1 MEPSPLW
8 RDEFGMT
15 APTGRKLRCKGW
27 RQEAALRLL
36 HNNLD
41 PAVAER
47 PEDLVVYGGIGRAAR
62 SWKDYERIVETL
74 VRLED
79 DETMLVQSGRA
90 VAVFRTHERAPRV
103 LIANSNLVPKW
114 ATWEHFRELERKG
127 LTMYGQMTA
136 GSWAYI
142 GTQGIVQGTYET
154 FAECARQHFGGTL
167 RGRLVVTAGLGGMGG
182 AQPLAVTMNEGV
194 CLAVEVDESRV
205 DKRLET
211 RYVMEKTKSLDDALD
226 RCARARKE
234 GRPLSVALVANAA
247 DALPELVRRGVT
259 PDVVTDQTSAHDEYN
274 GYVPH
279 GMGLAAALEMRR
291 REPEAYAKAAL
302 GSMARHM
309 SAILEMQRR
318 GAVAFDYGNNLRGQ
332 AQRAGVSEAF
342 AVGGFVPLYIRPQ
355 FCQGR
360 GPFRWL
366 ALSGD
371 KDDIY
376 RTDAALLDLFPD
388 DAPLRRWL
396 KLAQEHVAFQG
407 LPARVCWLGYGERDK
422 AALRFNEMVR
432 DGELSAPIVITR
444 DHLDAGSVAS
454 PYRETEGMMDGSD
467 AVADWPILN
476 ALVNTAA
483 GADIVAFHHGG
494 GVGMGL
500 SLHANMHVVLDGS
513 DLAAEKAR
521 AAFLTDPGM
530 GVVRHADAGYE
541 LAKRVARERGLDM
554 PSLD

>member
-1 MEPSPLW
+1 
-8 RDEFGMT
+8 
-15 APTGRKLRCKGW
+15 
-27 RQEAALRLL
+27 
-36 HNNLD
+36 
-41 PAVAER
+41 
-47 PEDLVVYGGIGRAAR
+47 
-62 SWKDYERIVETL
+62 
-74 VRLED
+74 
-79 DETMLVQSGRA
+79 
-90 VAVFRTHERAPRV
+90 VFRTHARAPRV

-114 ATWEHFRELERKG
+114 ATWEHFRKLESEG
-127 LTMYGQMTA
+127 LMMYGQMTA

-154 FAECARQHFGGTL
+154 FAECARQHFKGTL
-167 RGRLVVTAGLGGMGG
+167 KGTVTVTAGLGGMGG

-194 CLAVEVDESRV
+194 CIAVEVDPTRIQ
-205 DKRLET
+205 KRLET
-211 RYVMEKTKSLDDALD
+211 RYLMEQARDLDDAW
-226 RCARARKE
+226 ARAQAAARE
-234 GRPLSVALVANAA
+234 GRPLSIGLLGNAA
-247 DALPELVRRGVT
+247 DVLPDMLRRQMQ
-259 PDVVTDQTSAHDEYN
+259 PHVVTDQTSAHDEYN

-279 GMGLAAALEMRR
+279 GMSLAAALETRR
-291 REPEAYAKAAL
+291 RDPQAYARAAL
-302 GSMARHM
+302 DSMGRHM

-332 AQRAGVSEAF
+332 AQRAGESEAF

-371 KDDIY
+371 KNDIY
-376 RTDAALLDLFPD
+376 RTDAALLKLFPED
-388 DAPLRRWL
+388 EGLRRWL
-396 KLAQEHVAFQG
+396 TLAQEHVAFQG
-407 LPARVCWLGYGERDK
+407 LPARVCWLGYGERDR

-476 ALVNTAA
+476 ALVNVAA
-483 GADIVAFHHGG
+483 GADIVSFHHGG

-500 SLHANMHVVLDGS
+500 SLHANMHVVLDGT
-513 DLAAEKAR
+513 DLAAEKA
-521 AAFLTDPGM
+521 ASAFLTDPGM
-530 GVVRHADAGYE
+530 GVVRHADAGYP
-541 LAKRVARERGLDM
+541 LAKQVAKERGMDL
-554 PSLD
+554 PGLE